1 MHKTL
6 PWMEPRVA
14 TTIIQS
20 IQHSAFMEGLRER
33 RPRSSS
39 KPYSMPKVKSVV
51 RQLDFFPKV
60 DDDYVVKTKTGGY
73 CNCERFR
80 QSWRRQRAHAGRPA
94 DSSAVRVLGVL
105 QSEPHGSDHCSEFD
119 RRHAVYQLQHYAVQ
133 YNMWK
138 SSHQMVVISRSR
150 V

>member
-1 MHKTL
+1 
-6 PWMEPRVA
+6 MEPRVA
-14 TTIIQS
+14 TTIIHSVQR
-20 IQHSAFMEGLRER
+20 SAFMEGLRER

-51 RQLDFFPKV
+51 RRLDFFPKV

-73 CNCERFR
+73 CNCERFPR
-80 QSWRRQRAHAGRPA
+80 SWYRQRAHAGRPA

-105 QSEPHGSDHCSEFD
+105 QSEPHGSDHRSEFD
-119 RRHAVYQLQHYAVQ
+119 RRYAVYQLQHYAVQ
-133 YNMWK
+133 YNVRE
-138 SSHQMVVISRSR
+138 SSRRVVVIVRSR